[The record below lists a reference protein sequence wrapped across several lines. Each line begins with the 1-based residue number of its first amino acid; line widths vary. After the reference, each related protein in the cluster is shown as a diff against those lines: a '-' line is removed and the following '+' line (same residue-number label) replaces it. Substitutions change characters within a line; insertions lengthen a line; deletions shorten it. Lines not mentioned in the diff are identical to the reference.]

1 LNECVKPN
9 VRCYNC
15 TYMSPRIYK
24 SFIYL
29 NIFVFGLSV
38 LLSPL
43 WILLNLTDVRYVRS
57 VGGVNE
63 ALIESIIYSLVLAV
77 MLITS
82 ILLLKYNKY
91 ARYLYNIVNAILL
104 FMFLSLMLIVPI
116 TDYLIWKTISFSS
129 LLASSLFL
137 FIVALLPA
145 TALLI
150 VNLGFKEHKK
160 RLLEMTSS

>member
-1 LNECVKPN
+1 
-9 VRCYNC
+9 
-15 TYMSPRIYK
+15 MSPRIYK

>member
-1 LNECVKPN
+1 
-9 VRCYNC
+9 
-15 TYMSPRIYK
+15 MSPRIYK

-104 FMFLSLMLIVPI
+104 FMFLSLILIVPI

-160 RLLEMTSS
+160 RLLETTSS